1 MSKAI
6 QADNYFAIIP
16 EWVLYAE
23 MSSNAVRLYC
33 VLRRYADTQGK
44 CHPSRATL
52 ASQCQ
57 ISQPTLSKAVEEL
70 MTIGALEVRHRRTKQ
85 GDYTSNQ
92 YTVISINPNGVGK
105 KVTPPSKDSDPTGS
119 KEMSS
124 QTRAI
129 FNQSQEPSGVVQLA
143 KDISGKWWN
152 AQDVKP
158 LGKRAWHALN
168 SVVGSAVER
177 GFTEQQILTVL
188 NDVGSVP
195 SVREMDNR
203 LRNGRNSNQAKPS
216 VTARRDVPLDDANTQ
231 VLNFVRMQ
239 KDEQEIIDFI
249 MDKPERLHNE
259 LFANLEAYQIKY
271 AP

>member
-1 MSKAI
+1 MTKAI

-33 VLRRYADTQGK
+33 VLRRYADVQGK

-70 MTIGALEVRHRRTKQ
+70 VGIGALEVRHRKTKQ

-92 YTVISINPNGVGK
+92 YTVVSINPNGVVK
-105 KVTPPSKDSDPTGS
+105 NVSPRSKDIDPTGS
-119 KEMSS
+119 KEMSP
-124 QTRAI
+124 QTRANI
-129 FNQSQEPSGVVQLA
+129 NQSQEPTGSVA
-143 KDISGKWWN
+143 ETKKICEEWWN
-152 AQDVKP
+152 AQEVKP
-158 LGKRAWHALN
+158 LGKRSWYALN

-177 GFTEQQILTVL
+177 GFTSQQILTVL

-195 SVREMDNR
+195 SVREMDSR
-203 LRNGRNSNQAKPS
+203 LRNGRKTLSKPVQEPMQDRQLEDCS
-216 VTARRDVPLDDANTQ
+216 TQ
-231 VLNFVRMQ
+231 VLNFVRLR
-239 KDEQEIIDFI
+239 KDEQEIIDYI
-249 MDKPERLHNE
+249 LGKAERLHE
-259 LFANLEAYQIKY
+259 PLLQKLVEFQKQY
-271 AP
+271 AR

>member
-33 VLRRYADTQGK
+33 VLRRYADVQGK

-70 MTIGALEVRHRRTKQ
+70 VGIGALEVRHRKTKQ

-92 YTVISINPNGVGK
+92 YTVVSINPNGVVK
-105 KVTPPSKDSDPTGS
+105 NVSPRSKDIDPTGS
-119 KEMSS
+119 KEMSP
-124 QTRAI
+124 QTIANI
-129 FNQSQEPSGVVQLA
+129 NQSQEPTGSVA
-143 KDISGKWWN
+143 ETKKICEEWWN
-152 AQDVKP
+152 AQEVKP
-158 LGKRAWHALN
+158 LGKRSWYALN

-177 GFTEQQILTVL
+177 GFTSQQILMVL

-195 SVREMDNR
+195 SVREMDSR
-203 LRNGRNSNQAKPS
+203 LRNGRKTLTKPVQQPREDVALSDS
-216 VTARRDVPLDDANTQ
+216 VTQ
-231 VLNFVRMQ
+231 VRNFVRLR
-239 KDEQEIIDFI
+239 KDQLDISDYILG
-249 MDKPERLHNE
+249 KPEHLHE
-259 LFANLEAYQIKY
+259 HLFAKLAEFQEEY
-271 AP
+271 AR